1 MKENAQAGSGRRKRQ
16 APADEEVPGVEANPF
31 WVFSL
36 SVYGRDGTAPACL
49 ALQDLKGLDVNLLLF
64 CCWAGV
70 AGQRLEPA
78 ELEELIAAVR
88 PWRTEIIEPLRAVRR
103 QLGKGGAHEGAD
115 SALLEKLKAAELESE
130 AVQQRILFE
139 CLPLESGE
147 ASEEIAA
154 ENLKT
159 YVKLLGVDCDSAAT
173 ADLAAV
179 LRGAFP
185 LLAPLEAV
193 WTLV

>member
-1 MKENAQAGSGRRKRQ
+1 M
-16 APADEEVPGVEANPF
+16 
-31 WVFSL
+31 
-36 SVYGRDGTAPACL
+36 
-49 ALQDLKGLDVNLLLF
+49 GLDVNLLLF
-64 CCWAGV
+64 CCWAG
-70 AGQRLEPA
+70 ASGHPLKA
-78 ELEELIAAVR
+78 SELEELIAAVR

-115 SALLEKLKAAELESE
+115 AALLEKLKSAELDSE
-130 AVQQRILFE
+130 AVQQRIIFE
-139 CLPLESGE
+139 RLPLEAGE
-147 ASEEIAA
+147 ASEQIAA

-159 YVKLLGVDCDSAAT
+159 YVKLLAVECDSAAT

>member
-1 MKENAQAGSGRRKRQ
+1 METQ
-16 APADEEVPGVEANPF
+16 EVRENPF

-36 SVYGRDGTAPACL
+36 EAYGRDGTAPACL
-49 ALQDLKGLDVNLLLF
+49 ALQDSKELDVNLLLF
-64 CCWAGV
+64 CCWAG
-70 AGQRLEPA
+70 AGGHALQA
-78 ELEELIAAVR
+78 SELEKLITAVK
-88 PWRTEIIEPLRAVRR
+88 PWRSEIIEPLRAVRR

-115 SALLEKLKAAELESE
+115 SALLEKLKSAELESE

-139 CLPLESGE
+139 CLPLAAGE
-147 ASEEIAA
+147 PSEKIAA

-159 YVKLLGVDCDSAAT
+159 YVKLLEVDCDSAVT